1 MATQKTVIEVDV
13 QGTERVE
20 SMRTQMR
27 KLREELARLPE
38 GTEEFNRVQRQLGQL
53 KDQVD
58 DLGRGVNT
66 LAGDPLERLNNS
78 FGMIGSSI
86 LSLDFG
92 AAQTGIKG
100 ISSAINDV
108 KLSDLSDA
116 AKGFASSIGSLVGSL
131 VTNPFALIAGGAAL
145 VITQYDTIIELMTQV
160 TEDQKQQR
168 EIVAETAKAF
178 SGEAVELQKLTYEI
192 KNNNLNQ
199 EQRNKVLANLQK
211 KYPEYLGNI
220 VNEKT
225 SINDLNIALEKVN
238 KALILKYEIQAR
250 EKSIQP
256 LFEERLNTENKI
268 AEAEKNR
275 LDRQN
280 KILQKEQEARRS
292 GGSAAA
298 SLYQE
303 LDVLKNVQ
311 DDTVERLKV
320 ELQGVNDRI
329 NKEIEKIGKTQLS
342 LDALTVKSSE
352 QKTEKQKVE
361 NHKQLKQEE
370 KHLIDRKKLLDDFNA
385 EQDAADIELINQESL
400 KADEKLKKTV
410 YNEQVLG
417 ETKLQ
422 FQDEYDRLQAQIAL
436 ENADKLAQDLLKAE
450 KAFQDA
456 KYSIAAD
463 AVGGLMDLNSA
474 LVDSGV
480 IDAKKGFNIAKT
492 LGIAQAT
499 ISTIEGTQN
508 AFTTASA
515 SPITTAFPAYPFIQ
529 AGIAAAAGIARIA
542 SIRAQQFNGGGGGNV
557 PKPSGG
563 GGGVGGGTTP
573 APAVD
578 LSFLNK
584 GGNKSQPL
592 QAYVLA
598 TNVSTAQEAEQ
609 KIKDQSRIIK

>member
-1 MATQKTVIEVDV
+1 MATQKTVIEVDI

-27 KLREELARLPE
+27 KLREELGRLPE
-38 GTEEFNRVQRQLGQL
+38 GTAEFNKVQRELGAL
-53 KDQVD
+53 TDKMG
-58 DLGRGVNT
+58 DLSKSVNT
-66 LAGDPLERLNNS
+66 LSGDPLERLNNS
-78 FGMIGSSI
+78 FSMIGSSI

-92 AAQTGIKG
+92 AAQTGIQG
-100 ISSAINDV
+100 MSSAINDV

-116 AKGFASSIGSLVGSL
+116 AKNFASSIGSLVGSL

-160 TEDQKQQR
+160 TEEQKHQK

-192 KNNNLNQ
+192 ENNNLNQ
-199 EQRNKVLANLQK
+199 EQRNKVLADLQK

-256 LFEERLNTENKI
+256 LFEERLNTENRI

-298 SLYQE
+298 ALYQE
-303 LDVLKNVQ
+303 IDVLKNVQ
-311 DDTVERLKV
+311 DDTVERLKG

-361 NHKQLKQEE
+361 NDKQLKQERDKTKFEVEEVTSREGQKLEVARQTGLDLNKVAEDLAKSRAAAELLVEEE
-370 KHLIDRKKLLDDFNA
+370 KRK
-385 EQDAADIELINQESL
+385 
-400 KADEKLKKTV
+400 
-410 YNEQVLG
+410 
-417 ETKLQ
+417 
-422 FQDEYDRLQAQIAL
+422 RL
-436 ENADKLAQDLLKAE
+436 EEGE
-450 KAFQDA
+450 KAFQEA
-456 KYSIAAD
+456 KYRIAAD

-474 LVDSGV
+474 LVDSGIV
-480 IDAKKGFNIAKT
+480 DAKKGFQIAKA
-492 LGIAQAT
+492 LGIAQTT

-508 AFTTASA
+508 AFTTAQG
-515 SPITTAFPAYPFIQ
+515 SPITKVFPPYPFIQ

-542 SIRAQQFNGGGGGNV
+542 SIRAQQFNGGGGNV
-557 PKPSGG
+557 PKPSAGG
-563 GGGVGGGTTP
+563 GGMGGGSTS

-578 LSFLNK
+578 LSFLNQ
-584 GGNKSQPL
+584 GQNKAQPL
-592 QAYVLA
+592 QTYVLA

>member
-78 FGMIGSSI
+78 FGMVGGS
-86 LSLDFG
+86 LMSLDFG
-92 AAQTGIKG
+92 GAIQGLNGMASAVGDIKMDDITSGIEGLGTAFLNLGK
-100 ISSAINDV
+100 
-108 KLSDLSDA
+108 
-116 AKGFASSIGSLVGSL
+116 SLL
-131 VTNPFALIAGGAAL
+131 TNPIFLVAATLTAVGVALYEYGQTMPFVTDETKQLAAATHEATVASEKSL
-145 VITQYDTIIELMTQV
+145 KAFDLEERKLRALGTAEEDIIKLRKKRTEETLKASVIELKAQ
-160 TEDQKQQR
+160 QKQL
-168 EIVAETAKAF
+168 E
-178 SGEAVELQKLTYEI
+178 ELQKSYNESQQRIGKTMLGGGFSYLTQLGLE
-192 KNNNLNQ
+192 K
-199 EQRNKVLANLQK
+199 
-211 KYPEYLGNI
+211 LGNAFGL
-220 VNEKT
+220 VASDEQVADQTK
-225 SINDLNIALEKVN
+225 NIDE
-238 KALILKYEIQAR
+238 LKG
-250 EKSIQP
+250 
-256 LFEERLNTENKI
+256 KI
-268 AEAEKNR
+268 AEYEVQILELNKKETDIHEKKVER
-275 LDRQN
+275 
-280 KILQKEQEARRS
+280 KQKE
-292 GGSAAA
+292 
-298 SLYQE
+298 
-303 LDVLKNVQ
+303 
-311 DDTVERLKV
+311 
-320 ELQGVNDRI
+320 I
-329 NKEIEKIGKTQLS
+329 
-342 LDALTVKSSE
+342 
-352 QKTEKQKVE
+352 KTERDKTKFEVEEITSREGKKLEREIKAGLDLNKVAE
-361 NHKQLKQEE
+361 DLAKSRAAMELKIDEE
-370 KHLIDRKKLLDDFNA
+370 KRQAMF
-385 EQDAADIELINQESL
+385 E
-400 KADEKLKKTV
+400 
-410 YNEQVLG
+410 G
-417 ETKLQ
+417 E
-422 FQDEYDRLQAQIAL
+422 R
-436 ENADKLAQDLLKAE
+436 
-450 KAFQDA
+450 AFQNA
-456 KYSIAAD
+456 KYKIAAD

-474 LVDSGV
+474 LVDSGIV
-480 IDAKKGFNIAKT
+480 DAKKGFNIAKT

-529 AGIAAAAGIARIA
+529 AGVAAAAGIARIA

-557 PKPSGG
+557 SKPSGG